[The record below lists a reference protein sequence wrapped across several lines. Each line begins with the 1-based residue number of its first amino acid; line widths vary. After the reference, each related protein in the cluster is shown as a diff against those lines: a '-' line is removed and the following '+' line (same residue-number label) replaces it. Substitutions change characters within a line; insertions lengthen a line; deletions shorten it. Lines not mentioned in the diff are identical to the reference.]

1 MTPTDIEKLKE
12 LASKATPG
20 PWDVW
25 SEPCESVQDA
35 ERELCEQAQKS
46 EPFAYAVYLLNA
58 GGKCPATT
66 GCGPTS
72 KANADYLAAANPAVV
87 LSLIAALEAAHAR
100 IKQYEA
106 RLEIDHYFVLDPK
119 AADGLRRVDAPMEFP
134 DGIECRDAT
143 IALLQEGKDAAHAA
157 LSAKDAEIERLRE
170 RMAENF
176 GKYLD
181 ERSNRTAAEAALKEA
196 REGLRRARDFIASGN
211 PLAGIIIEIE
221 AHLSKQDSGKAQP

>member
-87 LSLIAALEAAHAR
+87 LSLIAALEAAQADHLEYVQGACVA
-100 IKQYEA
+100 IEA
-106 RLEIDHYFVLDPK
+106 VKRE
-119 AADGLRRVDAPMEFP
+119 AGL
-134 DGIECRDAT
+134 
-143 IALLQEGKDAAHAA
+143 A

>member
-12 LASKATPG
+12 LAEGAIKGGTG
-20 PWDVW
+20 MV
-25 SEPCESVQDA
+25 
-35 ERELCEQAQKS
+35 L
-46 EPFAYAVYLLNA
+46 AVDL
-58 GGKCPATT
+58 
-66 GCGPTS
+66 
-72 KANADYLAAANPAVV
+72 LAA
-87 LSLIAALEAAHAR
+87 LAALEAA
-100 IKQYEA
+100 QGEA
-106 RLEIDHYFVLDPK
+106 RT
-119 AADGLRRVDAPMEFP
+119 LRKLSVD
-134 DGIECRDAT
+134 T
-143 IALLQEGKDAAHAA
+143 LHA